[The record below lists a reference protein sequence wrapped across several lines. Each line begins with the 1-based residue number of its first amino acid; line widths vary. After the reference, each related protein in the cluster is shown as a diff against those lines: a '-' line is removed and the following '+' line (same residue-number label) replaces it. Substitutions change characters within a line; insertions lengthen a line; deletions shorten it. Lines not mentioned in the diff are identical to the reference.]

1 MKHIFFDIETS
12 DLHYIGQILDYAFVE
27 VDDNWNI
34 CSTLRGKI
42 KLSRLQLPN
51 PGSIVATGIDI
62 IRHNEEAEDLEHV
75 AMAKIL
81 KYLQTIVERE
91 ETKLIGYNSSK
102 FDLPYI
108 RTSFIRNGLNP
119 YFAGAIKYGDLIHV
133 VQKLVASNPDFYSK
147 LPKKDSGKPSTKLE
161 AVSKAF
167 GLLDAE
173 QVQDHESYS
182 DVLLTIKLAKH
193 VADNYGVDVRYYSA
207 YEALDPST
215 KVVRGYPYVDK
226 NNVADHDDYSYYALL
241 EQNKAQALWVNIK
254 DFEDGRGRD
263 AVNWY
268 NKNTSSFFVKEVV
281 TDESWKARAEKA
293 VSEYKGI
300 TLNTFWPKKVCDVE
314 QFIYMLPMNEI
325 DAVYD
330 AIWRKDLT
338 LIKQMRS
345 KYGSQLYLRFLCNI
359 STIEDVENQIKEYAL
374 YRYGG
379 KLKLGKDHLVGNYE
393 DPFEYYPTYKLMLA
407 QLEETAKDEKYSHIM
422 NQLRKCYEN
431 SAIFTIA
438 GKELMDE

>member
-27 VDDNWNI
+27 VDDSWNV
-34 CSTLRGKI
+34 CSTLRGRI

-62 IRHNEEAEDLEHV
+62 IQHNELAEDLEHV
-75 AMAKIL
+75 AMAKIQ
-81 KYLQTIVERE
+81 KYIQAIAEKDDTR
-91 ETKLIGYNSSK
+91 LIGYNSSK

-133 VQKLVASNPDFYSK
+133 VQKLVASNSTFSDK
-147 LPKKDSGKPSTKLE
+147 LPKKESGKPFTKLE

-167 GLLDAE
+167 GLLDSEKA
-173 QVQDHESYS
+173 QDHESYS
-182 DVLLTIKLAKH
+182 DVLLTIKLAKY
-193 VADNYGVDVRYYSA
+193 VAENYGIDVRYYSA
-207 YEALDPST
+207 YEVLDST
-215 KVVRGYPYVDK
+215 TKIVRGYPYVNRD
-226 NNVADHDDYSYYALL
+226 NIADHDDYSYYALL

-254 DFEDGRGRD
+254 QFEDGETRD

-281 TDESWKARAEKA
+281 TDESWKARADLA
-293 VSEYKGI
+293 VAGCREVG
-300 TLNTFWPKKVCDVE
+300 LNNFWPKKVCDVE
-314 QFIYMLPMNEI
+314 QFIYMLPLNEI

-338 LIKQMRS
+338 LIKQTRS
-345 KYGSQLYLRFLCNI
+345 KYGSQLYLRFLCNNAP
-359 STIEDVENQIKEYAL
+359 IEEVESQIKEYAL

-379 KLKLGKDHLVGNYE
+379 KLKLGKDHLLDNY
-393 DPFEYYPTYKLMLA
+393 DNPFEYYPTYQALMS
-407 QLEETAKDEKYSHIM
+407 QIEETAKDEKYTHVM
-422 NQLRKCYEN
+422 NQLKKCYEN
-431 SAIFTIA
+431 SLIFALA
-438 GKELMDE
+438 GKELLEK

>member
-27 VDDNWNI
+27 VDEDWNV

-62 IRHNEEAEDLEHV
+62 IKHNEEAEDLEHV
-75 AMAKIL
+75 AMSKIQR
-81 KYLQTIVERE
+81 YIQNIVDRE
-91 ETKLIGYNSSK
+91 DAKLIGFNSSK

-133 VQKLVASNPDFYSK
+133 VQKLVASNPQFYEA
-147 LPKKDSGKPSTKLE
+147 LPKKESGKPSTKLE
-161 AVSKAF
+161 AVTKAL
-167 GLLDAE
+167 GLLDVE

-182 DVLLTIKLAKH
+182 DVLLTIKLAKQL
-193 VADNYGVDVRYYSA
+193 AENYGIDVRYYSA
-207 YEALDPST
+207 YEALDLPT

-226 NNVADHDDYSYYALL
+226 NNVADHDDYSYYVLL

-254 DFEDGRGRD
+254 DFEDGKGRD

-268 NKNTSSFFVKEVV
+268 NKNTSSFFIKEVV
-281 TDESWKARAEKA
+281 TDDDWKSRAEKA
-293 VSEYKGI
+293 VAGCVDI
-300 TLNTFWPKKVCDVE
+300 NLNSFWPKKVCDVE
-314 QFIYMLPMNEI
+314 QFIYMLPMTEI

-338 LIKQMRS
+338 LIRQMRS
-345 KYGSQLYLRFLCNI
+345 KYGSQLYLRFLCN
-359 STIEDVENQIKEYAL
+359 TAPIEDVEGQIKEYAL

-393 DPFEYYPTYKLMLA
+393 DPFEYYPTYKTMLT
-407 QLEETAKDEKYSHIM
+407 QLEELAKDDRYAHIM
-422 NQLRKCYEN
+422 NQLRRCYEN
-431 SAIFTIA
+431 SPILTIA
-438 GKELMDE
+438 GKELRDE